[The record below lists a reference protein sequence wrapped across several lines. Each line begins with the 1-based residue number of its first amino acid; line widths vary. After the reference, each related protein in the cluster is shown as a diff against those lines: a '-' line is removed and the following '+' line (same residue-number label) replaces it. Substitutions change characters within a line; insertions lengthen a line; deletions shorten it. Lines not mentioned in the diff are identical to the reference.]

1 MEILSVP
8 TEGQLGLPNISRW
21 KAVRHSRIGS
31 DLLKRLEQRWIWSSF
46 IFCCIQSVIILVPSA
61 IKLATE
67 LSRFSL
73 RDRKMWSEVKSGEV
87 VSLHFM
93 QRLRGVLLWNLS
105 WL

>member
-1 MEILSVP
+1 MFRC
-8 TEGQLGLPNISRW
+8 TQ
-21 KAVRHSRIGS
+21 
-31 DLLKRLEQRWIWSSF
+31 F
-46 IFCCIQSVIILVPSA
+46 VIILVPSA

-93 QRLRGVLLWNLS
+93 RRLRGVFCGIRVGYS
-105 WL
+105 C